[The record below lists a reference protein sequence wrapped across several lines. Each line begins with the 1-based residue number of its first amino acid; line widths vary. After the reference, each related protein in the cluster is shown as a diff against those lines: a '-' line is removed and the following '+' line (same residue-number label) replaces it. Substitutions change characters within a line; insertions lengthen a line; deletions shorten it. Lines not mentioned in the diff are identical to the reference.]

1 LLTGLLRKKG
11 MFLYNDKIVRITS
24 DGVLTYSDR
33 DKPGRDKG
41 HIDLKTLAEI
51 RFIYAGRRVARDLNT
66 D

>member
-1 LLTGLLRKKG
+1 